1 MRSAEVNN
9 SELPQPSFKRAA
21 IWARVS
27 TSSQA
32 ETSLPSQVY
41 RCRERLEH
49 SGYVVAYVFEDDWSS
64 LDLFASPKF
73 QQLVN
78 TIRNKEIEAL
88 AVFDRD
94 RLEAKGLQRL
104 LFLSECREAGVEL
117 VICQGSPII
126 DGPEG
131 QIVELALA
139 IGKERQVLRARQG
152 SRDGLHDRAVKYGKP
167 VTYRPIYGYD
177 WDKENNR
184 LVPNAQY
191 PNLKLIFEMALA
203 GSSYSP
209 ILQELK
215 KRGILSPTGQ
225 LEWNKTTLSGMLHN
239 PTYAGRFYALKA
251 RACEP
256 TQRPKKSKRVNSSQ
270 KRLKL
275 EAAHYLPNIEIV
287 KPPINW
293 EGRVRIINQ
302 LAQHQKLSQRNA
314 NRDYLLRGLIV
325 CGTHQGKKGEPRRYH
340 GQPHYDNWRYVCPVG
355 GCTRPLIHGPQ
366 LEELVK
372 FYVKYILIQQPDDFY
387 KTIANDE
394 HRQRTIEDL
403 THDLQECDVK
413 YAKKTQLLANLEHRF
428 LSQQVDKDTYQ
439 LLKGRYIVERDG
451 VDRRRNELQ
460 SAMRQIG
467 REKEAAESL
476 ADLALKYKLRLLYED
491 LPNHDWRNLFL
502 ALNLRIRV
510 PTLEERQEIVNRNR
524 ESVLSEIVTHM
535 VDDPYQKYPYVDM
548 GDISIELDVPL
559 PSVLASLPSIGLSQ
573 SNSGRLAGGNIKY
586 GNPVPG

>member
-1 MRSAEVNN
+1 MCSAKLNN
-9 SELPQPSFKRAA
+9 AELLRPSLKRAA

-32 ETSLPSQVY
+32 ETSLPSQVS
-41 RCRERLEH
+41 RCKERLEH
-49 SGYVVAYVFEDDWSS
+49 GGYVVVHIFEDDWSS

-73 QQLVN
+73 QQLVSL
-78 TIRNKEIEAL
+78 IRNKEIEAL
-88 AVFDRD
+88 VVFDRD

-104 LFLSECREAGVEL
+104 LFLSECREASVEL
-117 VICQGSPII
+117 IICQGPPII

-152 SRDGLHDRAVKYGKP
+152 SHDGLHDRAVKYGKP

-177 WDKENNR
+177 WEKENNR
-184 LVPNAQY
+184 LVPNTQY
-191 PNLKLIFEMALA
+191 PNLKLIFDMILA
-203 GSSYSP
+203 GSSYFP

-215 KRGILSPTGQ
+215 RRGILSPSGQ
-225 LEWNKTTLSGMLHN
+225 PEWNKTTLSGIFHN
-239 PTYAGRFYALKA
+239 PAYAGRFYALKV

-270 KRLKL
+270 KRLSL
-275 EAAHYLPNIEIV
+275 EMAHYLPNIEIV

-293 EGRVRIINQ
+293 EQRTRIIDQ

-325 CGTHQGKKGEPRRYH
+325 CGTHQGKQGEPRRYH
-340 GQPHYDNWRYVCPVG
+340 GQPHRDNWRYVCPVG

-387 KTIANDE
+387 KTIAKDE
-394 HRQRTIEDL
+394 HRQKTAEDL
-403 THDLQECDVK
+403 TRDLQECDVK

-428 LSQQVDKDTYQ
+428 LSQEVDQDTYRV
-439 LLKGRYIVERDG
+439 LKNRYIVERNG
-451 VDRRRNELQ
+451 VDTRRNELL

-476 ADLALKYKLRLLYED
+476 ADLAFKYRLRLLYED
-491 LPNHDWRNLFL
+491 LPTHDWRNLFL

-510 PTLEERQEIVNRNR
+510 PTQEERLQIDDRNSQSVWGEIAA
-524 ESVLSEIVTHM
+524 HM
-535 VDDPYQKYPYVDM
+535 VDDP
-548 GDISIELDVPL
+548 
-559 PSVLASLPSIGLSQ
+559 
-573 SNSGRLAGGNIKY
+573 
-586 GNPVPG
+586 